1 MTGKA
6 ELKWTRVGGEQAA
19 MAREFVISW
28 VGDGGWR
35 EKDNGGQGEVDAWL
49 I

>member
-1 MTGKA
+1 MD
-6 ELKWTRVGGEQAA
+6 EGEG
-19 MAREFVISW
+19 RTSCDGEGFVILW

-35 EKDNGGQGEVDAWL
+35 EEDNGGQGEVDAWL